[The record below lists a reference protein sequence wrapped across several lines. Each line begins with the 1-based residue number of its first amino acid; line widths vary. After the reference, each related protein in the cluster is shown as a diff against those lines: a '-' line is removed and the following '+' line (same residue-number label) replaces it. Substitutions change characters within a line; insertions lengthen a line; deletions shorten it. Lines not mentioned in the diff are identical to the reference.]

1 MLYAVNDYMIRTID
15 KTEVDELFIK
25 LSIRFQRQFPFKW
38 DFFVNDILSNQEI
51 TYFKDTTVIL
61 NLETFSFNELPN
73 LFHILKM
80 YLNYKII
87 SKIIQKKEFIIA
99 HFNSN
104 FHMEFIKTPTL
115 LLSFSLYHI
124 LEHANIGEVYLGA
137 ILLANNQKRIINLLI
152 QDNDYLYLFDG
163 NEMVDY
169 KLDEKCI
176 VIHLY
181 NNLKVSSLNGKE
193 DDKIR
198 LTYYE
203 GEYREK
209 LAKYFAI

>member
-1 MLYAVNDYMIRTID
+1 MLYTDNNFMIRTID

-25 LSIRFQRQFPFKW
+25 LSFRFQRQFPFKW

-51 TYFKDTTVIL
+51 TYFKDTTIIF

-73 LFHILKM
+73 LFNILKM

-99 HFNSN
+99 HFNSD

-115 LLSFSLYHI
+115 LLSFNLYNI
-124 LEHANIGEVYLGA
+124 LKNANVGEVFFGG
-137 ILLANNQKRIINLLI
+137 ILFVNNQKRIINLI
-152 QDNDYLYLFDG
+152 IKNNDTLYLFDG
-163 NEMVDY
+163 SEIVDY
-169 KLDEKCI
+169 KLNENCK
-176 VIHLY
+176 VIRLY
-181 NNLKVSSLNGKE
+181 STLSKASLKGYE
-193 DDKIR
+193 DDKIK

-203 GEYREK
+203 GNYKEK
-209 LAKYFAI
+209 LATYFGI